1 MSKLVIEG
9 GHRLCGSIPIQGAKN
24 SCLPILAATLL
35 GGGKSTIRNCP
46 RLSDVDAAVEI
57 LRYLGCEISR
67 EDDILTVDS
76 SNAAGFMVPEE
87 LMQEMRSSIVFLGPI
102 LARMGKAVL
111 SAPGGCELGPRPI
124 DLHLDALR
132 RLGAVIEEQHGFL
145 CCTAP
150 QGLKGAKIS
159 LSFPSVGATE
169 NIMLAAVL
177 AKGRTVVH
185 NAAEEPEIV
194 DLADYLNSRGA
205 KISGAGKST
214 IVINGVKKLHDIE
227 HQVIPDRI
235 VAATYLCA
243 GLITGGEVQVDRV
256 HTMDLE
262 SVIPVLEQAGA
273 KIQIGPN
280 SLRMR
285 MDGRPKRVRQ
295 IRTMPYPGFPT
306 DAQAPVM
313 AALSVADGTS
323 VFVENIFESRYKH
336 AIELN
341 RMGAD
346 IKMEGRVAVCT
357 GVPRLMGAAVRAED
371 LRGGAALVLAGL
383 QAEGVTKVS
392 QVHHIDRGYEEFEKN
407 LNRLGAHVWREGS
420 ETV

>member
-9 GHRLCGSIPIQGAKN
+9 GHRLCGCIPIQGAKN

-35 GGGKSTIRNCP
+35 GGGTSVICNCP

-57 LRYLGCEISR
+57 LRYLGCRIVR
-67 EDDILTVDS
+67 EGNTLSVDS
-76 SNAAGFMVPEE
+76 TGACGHTVPEE
-87 LMQEMRSSIVFLGPI
+87 LMREMRSSIVFLGPV
-102 LARMGKAVL
+102 LSRMGKAVL

-132 RLGAVIEEQHGFL
+132 RLGAKIEEQHGFL
-145 CCTAP
+145 YCEAP
-150 QGLKGAKIS
+150 HGLKGAKIS

-177 AKGRTVVH
+177 AQGRTVIH

-194 DLADYLNSRGA
+194 DLADYLNQRGGR
-205 KISGAGKST
+205 IFGAGKST
-214 IVINGVKKLHDIE
+214 IVIDGVKALSDTE
-227 HQVIPDRI
+227 HRVIPDRI
-235 VAATYLCA
+235 AAATYLCA
-243 GLITGGEVQVDRV
+243 GLITSGEVQVDGV

-262 SVIPVLEQAGA
+262 SIVPVLEQAGA
-273 KIQIGPN
+273 KIQAGPN
-280 SLRMR
+280 SLRLR

-295 IRTMPYPGFPT
+295 LRTMPYPGFPT

-313 AALSVADGTS
+313 AALSVAEGTS
-323 VFVENIFESRYKH
+323 VFIENIFESRYKH
-336 AIELN
+336 AMELN

-346 IKMEGRVAVCT
+346 IKVEGRVAVCT

-383 QAEGVTKVS
+383 QAEGITQVS
-392 QVHHIDRGYEEFEKN
+392 QIHHIDRGYEDFEKN
-407 LNRLGAHVWREGS
+407 LSRLGAAISRQ
-420 ETV
+420 T